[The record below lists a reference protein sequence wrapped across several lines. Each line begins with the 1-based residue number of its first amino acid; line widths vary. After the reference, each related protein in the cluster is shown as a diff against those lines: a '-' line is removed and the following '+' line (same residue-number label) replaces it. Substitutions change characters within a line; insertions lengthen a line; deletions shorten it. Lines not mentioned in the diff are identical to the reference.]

1 MCWVSAWDK
10 HQSYKHVY
18 TQWITH
24 KTKQLVWWLYHHHQS
39 KPINCMTI
47 TMIGAPNFLI
57 FRVWKL
63 EIKKVEENAVLVG
76 TRILSAHTL
85 THTHASIKKE
95 IRIFRRSSII
105 ESKQYF
111 SGVWWWWWCCW
122 CCWRFQFF
130 KQKTLKIVFVKN
142 EKSFHNISVPFNFL
156 FPLITFTYILNCF
169 SKVMTSES
177 IITSKIKYKTYIVHV
192 ADAVGAIRKRKTKYI
207 CAKNG

>member
-1 MCWVSAWDK
+1 MCCVSAWDK

-95 IRIFRRSSII
+95 IGIFRRSSII

-111 SGVWWWWWCCW
+111 SGVWWWWWCCC
-122 CCWRFQFF
+122 CCWRFNFSNRRRWKLCSWKVRSHF
-130 KQKTLKIVFVKN
+130 TIYP
-142 EKSFHNISVPFNFL
+142 FHL
-156 FPLITFTYILNCF
+156 TFYFHWLHLHIF
-169 SKVMTSES
+169 
-177 IITSKIKYKTYIVHV
+177 
-192 ADAVGAIRKRKTKYI
+192 
-207 CAKNG
+207 